1 MQQYKI
7 IECRG
12 VKDSD
17 NTILQANGH
26 WYNSIKKYDSCR
38 MDGFVGWCIHNFRCT
53 AIFPFFQREPQEC
66 LKPQQQTPKETF

>member
-17 NTILQANGH
+17 NTILQVNGH
-26 WYNSIKKYDSCR
+26 WYNSVKKYDSCSL
-38 MDGFVGWCIHNFRCT
+38 FVGWCIHNREGT
-53 AIFPFFQREPQEC
+53 AGMF
-66 LKPQQQTPKETF
+66 KTPEADA